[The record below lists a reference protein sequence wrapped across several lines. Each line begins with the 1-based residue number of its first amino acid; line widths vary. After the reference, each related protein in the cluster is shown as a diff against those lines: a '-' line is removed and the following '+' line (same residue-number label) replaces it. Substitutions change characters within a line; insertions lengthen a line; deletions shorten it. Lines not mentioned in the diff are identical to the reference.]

1 MPASPHDTPHDPPG
15 TVTHVQR
22 TSLACEQISRGVHGS
37 VGCIDALIEQ
47 EGQDARQAM
56 A

>member
-37 VGCIDALIEQ
+37 VGCIDAPAEQ
-47 EGQDARQAM
+47 GEQDARQAV